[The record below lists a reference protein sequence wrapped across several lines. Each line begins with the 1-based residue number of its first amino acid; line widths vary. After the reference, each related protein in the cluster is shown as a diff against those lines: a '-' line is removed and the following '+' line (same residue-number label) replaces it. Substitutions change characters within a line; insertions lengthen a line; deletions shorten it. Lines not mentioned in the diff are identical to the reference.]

1 MGGIQS
7 TQGGREHNADGDDGW
22 VLTRRISV
30 IDFEDGQSVV
40 RCTNVH
46 ILAHRKTKDRECP
59 VCGEANLADVDPVF
73 ISGHDDPMLPIVLIH
88 SQAYCFIDINLWS

>member
-7 TQGGREHNADGDDGW
+7 TQGGREHSADGDHGW

-40 RCTNVH
+40 RRTNVYN
-46 ILAHRKTKDRECP
+46 LAHRKTEDRECP
-59 VCGEANLADVDPVF
+59 VCGGANLGYGTA
-73 ISGHDDPMLPIVLIH
+73 
-88 SQAYCFIDINLWS
+88 A